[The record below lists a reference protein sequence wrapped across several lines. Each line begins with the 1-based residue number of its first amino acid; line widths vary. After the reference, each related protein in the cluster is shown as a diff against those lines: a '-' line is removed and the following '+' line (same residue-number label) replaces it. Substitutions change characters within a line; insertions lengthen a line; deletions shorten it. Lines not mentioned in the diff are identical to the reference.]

1 MCRGEM
7 WKISSDFVMDREPL
21 RQEAAEL
28 AKKREMHK
36 LIVCENHERKAIVV
50 RRAFVR
56 SCEQVPRRLLAVS
69 PCLSLRQ
76 TIQLIKLTPRSVMN
90 SHRRRF
96 IERLWKRSVTP
107 PVSAVSNHDANE

>member
-21 RQEAAEL
+21 RQEAAA

-50 RRAFVR
+50 RRAIVR
-56 SCEQVPRRLLAVS
+56 SCE
-69 PCLSLRQ
+69 
-76 TIQLIKLTPRSVMN
+76 
-90 SHRRRF
+90 
-96 IERLWKRSVTP
+96 
-107 PVSAVSNHDANE
+107 